1 MLEAARSFVRR
12 LTSPQPAA
20 PLESYIRQASDGI
33 TREAA
38 KDRAINSLALENLNL
53 KAREREREMTERDN
67 DAELYEM
74 SMMRGTGPWRLPDAE
89 RLRAGAAKPLQ
100 LGESTSPFVAQG
112 AYGDTELMLQNIDW
126 RRETNLSWLEFT
138 RWGIQQV
145 ILIARLRA
153 VKDPMLNRGINV
165 SAQYVFGRGV
175 EITSTDEDANQ
186 VLKDWRERNK
196 RVLGHTALADTHRL
210 KFTDGNVFW
219 VNFTDET
226 ATGEV
231 NVRLLDA
238 LEILDIVCDPDDSS
252 VPWFYRR
259 EWIAKEVN
267 PADGT
272 LRVQARKA
280 WYPALK
286 FDPTDYPDTFGPD
299 LPTQWQG
306 IDIQWNAR
314 VYHRKCSSVPVWWH
328 FALPLIYPALGMAK
342 AVQRFLED
350 CMTINNS
357 LAQFSLLLT
366 TKGGQQALQGAKTQ
380 LSTTVGPNASL
391 WDQNPTAVAGAIFA
405 GGPGTELKAFETKGA
420 GFDPAKVREYKLQV
434 AMVFGCPESFWADMN
449 TSNLA
454 TATSLDRPTELNFSE
469 QQEVWIEDLEELAN
483 FQLRCSGMAPSG
495 RLLEAKKKN
504 PAKDAPRATVDFP
517 TIIEADVPAE
527 VAAIVN
533 AMTLGNT
540 MGEVVGTDEKESVR
554 MLGKVIGLPD
564 NDELIED
571 QYPETGPDAYDPVRK
586 DEPEPEP
593 GAEPGAPGGV
603 PAKPTAKAVKEAMQ
617 RVMSMLKLMES
628 KGGE

>member
-1 MLEAARSFVRR
+1 MPEA
-12 LTSPQPAA
+12 
-20 PLESYIRQASDGI
+20 D
-33 TREAA
+33 
-38 KDRAINSLALENLNL
+38 
-53 KAREREREMTERDN
+53 
-67 DAELYEM
+67 
-74 SMMRGTGPWRLPDAE
+74 
-89 RLRAGAAKPLQ
+89 RLRNDPKSTPLQ

-196 RVLGHTALADTHRL
+196 RVLGHTALAETHRL
-210 KFTDGNVFW
+210 KFTDGNIFW

-259 EWIAKEVN
+259 EWVAKEVN

-286 FDPTDYPDTFGPD
+286 FDPANYPDTFGSD
-299 LPTQWQG
+299 LPAQWQG

-366 TKGGQQALQGAKTQ
+366 TKGGQQALEGAKTQ
-380 LSTTVGPNASL
+380 LSTTVGPNADL

-469 QQEVWIEDLEELAN
+469 QQEVWSEDLVELAKY
-483 FQLRCSGMAPSG
+483 QLQASSRAPSG
-495 RLLEAKKKN
+495 KLMEAFKERKATALNLNESGSKVPLYEVPMIVDCPRVVSESGRMKYN
-504 PAKDAPRATVDFP
+504 PDPTNTKQIQVMADFP

-554 MLGKVIGLPD
+554 LLGKVIGLPD

-586 DEPEPEP
+586 DDPEPEP
-593 GAEPGAPGGV
+593 GTEPGAPGAPPV
-603 PAKPTAKAVKEAMQ
+603 KPTAKAVKEAMA
-617 RVMSMLKLMES
+617 RVMVMLKLMES